1 MTTTKELTIKS
12 NGIPIKYKYKEG
24 ILDCRHLIVIFSG
37 FGWSSNFT
45 YDFGKSVEDVPSY
58 ILWIKDEFYG
68 NCCLYSMYNGKF
80 DVEFAVVSFIRKFIT
95 EHHLDP
101 SFVTIVGASKGGAA
115 ALYLGT
121 KYKFK
126 NIIASAPQ
134 IRLGDFLSKVHN
146 DVFNHMTGSDN
157 EKQSFL
163 NEIIPNTIQQTN
175 ISTKNYVVVC
185 SDVDEYETCVSLD
198 NMLHSAN
205 SYVRISCTSKC
216 VRQHNQITRYELP
229 YIKGILLLNSQGK
242 HPYFTSSLIKN
253 GSEPPSSIS
262 SKILE
267 QFRKQKKLLS
277 TITLLKLKGTVLFIE
292 GNACIKG
299 HDSSSFGLWKKELV
313 FRNIETKEARFVL
326 IGSAIDKQLC
336 MNYYDRV
343 FCDYSTGA
351 FATLGRNGIDLSK
364 LDPGE
369 YSVEVKVSNKLV
381 SATATLTSKKAIEE
395 SNDYAKI
402 SASESACRLEIYRR

>member
-1 MTTTKELTIKS
+1 MTKTKELTIKS

-205 SYVRISCTSKC
+205 SYVRI
-216 VRQHNQITRYELP
+216 
-229 YIKGILLLNSQGK
+229 LLLNSQGK

-369 YSVEVKVSNKLV
+369 YSVEVNVSNKLV